1 MRRIHYRAFSRG
13 RIGTLRLPNR
23 LVRSAT
29 WDPCILATGKMT
41 REVLDLYR
49 ALAAGG
55 IGMIISGGLPV
66 TPKGL
71 FREPRS
77 EEVTYDDV
85 RIQGIAEMP
94 KVVHAVGNECKIV
107 AQLENGFLGKGPSK
121 IASPFRRRR
130 AEPLTAAEVE
140 TLVHC
145 FADAIDWM
153 KEEGFDGV
161 QLHAAHGAVLS
172 QFLSPHTN
180 RREDAYGGS
189 TEKRCRIVREIVSRA
204 RSRVGDYPILIKIN
218 GTDYVE
224 GGTDADT
231 FPELA
236 KEIERAGVDA
246 IEVSGGMWD
255 CLVRPEHE
263 LGFRPVPAPESH
275 TRIKIPDKQS
285 YFLKYAESVALDI
298 PVILVGGNR
307 DVERL
312 EAILARERVDFISLC
327 RPLIS
332 EPDLPNR
339 WLHGRGGPEADC
351 VSCNSCLYDMLVH
364 PGRAQPGL
372 VRCVLKHDP
381 QMVLPAQRWLSSW
394 VKKNQLPECL
404 A

>member
-1 MRRIHYRAFSRG
+1 
-13 RIGTLRLPNR
+13 
-23 LVRSAT
+23 
-29 WDPCILATGKMT
+29 MT
-41 REVLDLYR
+41 QEVLEHYR

-55 IGMIISGGLPV
+55 VGMIISGGLPV

-71 FREPRS
+71 FRRPLK
-77 EEVTYDDV
+77 EEVTCRDV
-85 RIQGIAEMP
+85 RIQGISEMP
-94 KVVHAVGNECKIV
+94 KVVHAVGNRCKIV
-107 AQLENGFLGKGPSK
+107 AQLENGFLEKGPSDVP
-121 IASPFRRRR
+121 SPFRGKRT
-130 AEPLTAAEVE
+130 APLAVE
-140 TLVHC
+140 EIGTIVRC
-145 FADAIDWM
+145 FVDAICWV

-172 QFLSPHTN
+172 RFLSSHTN
-180 RREDAYGGS
+180 RRKDAYGGS
-189 TEKRCRIVREIVSRA
+189 TQKRCRIVREIVSRA
-204 RSRVGDYPILIKIN
+204 RSKVGDFPMLIKMN

-224 GGTDADT
+224 GGTDIDT

-236 KEIERAGVDA
+236 REIERAGVDA

-275 TRIKIPDKQS
+275 TCIKIPDKQS
-285 YFLKYAESVALDI
+285 YFLSFAESVALDI

-312 EAILARERVDFISLC
+312 EAILSRERVDFISLC
-327 RPLIS
+327 RPLIR

-339 WLHGRGGPEADC
+339 WLHGRGSPEADC
-351 VSCNSCLYDMLVH
+351 VSCNSCLYEMLVH

-394 VKKNQLPECL
+394 VKKNQLRECL